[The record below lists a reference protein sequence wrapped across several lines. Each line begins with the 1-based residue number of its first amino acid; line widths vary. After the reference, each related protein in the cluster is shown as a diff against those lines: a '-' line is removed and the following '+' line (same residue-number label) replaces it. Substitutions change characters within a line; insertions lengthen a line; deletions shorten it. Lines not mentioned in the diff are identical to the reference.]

1 MRKLSRKFTSAVLT
15 LALLVSLLPIGA
27 APAQAAETRAIV
39 GAFEVTGNSSNYS
52 YNDGVLT
59 VNDGADI
66 TISMANGATT
76 PTSDRIV
83 VNGNAEITL
92 NGVNITGAAYD
103 SINGTDAQSPIDVSE
118 NATLILNLPESSQNT
133 LIGGEGKASVG
144 APGIHV
150 PDSASLVIHGK
161 GVLSV
166 TGGASTNAYGG
177 NGIGGISFG
186 GSSGSVIIFATGKVT
201 ITGGDGQ
208 GTTSDGVDIGGG
220 LGTTDGGNGQGIR
233 PVSGQENTYTVWGNL
248 TLPCDITIPQGATVT
263 IPDGASLTVPSGTK
277 LTNNGTISVQGGAF
291 SGEVSGTQPIAAA
304 GYTINYAD
312 ETITASNGY
321 ELSATNT
328 ETAEESQ
335 TLNLTPGE
343 DVYIRLA
350 ELEGA
355 SWVTVDIPARPAA
368 PAVTATIDYS
378 GEKLSFPSG

>member
-1 MRKLSRKFTSAVLT
+1 M
-15 LALLVSLLPIGA
+15 
-27 APAQAAETRAIV
+27 
-39 GAFEVTGNSSNYS
+39 
-52 YNDGVLT
+52 
-59 VNDGADI
+59 
-66 TISMANGATT
+66 
-76 PTSDRIV
+76 
-83 VNGNAEITL
+83 
-92 NGVNITGAAYD
+92 
-103 SINGTDAQSPIDVSE
+103 
-118 NATLILNLPESSQNT
+118 
-133 LIGGEGKASVG
+133 
-144 APGIHV
+144 
-150 PDSASLVIHGK
+150 
-161 GVLSV
+161 LSV

-368 PAVTATIDYS
+368 PAVTATIDYF
-378 GEKLSFPSG
+378 GEKLSFPSDVTETTLEYALSQSNPNWKDVPSGAALSEMEWDGNAEKSYYFRTGATDSAFASSATTTSITAPARPAAPNDLNLMDYTDVSVTYYVGEGVQCRLGNEGA

>member
-1 MRKLSRKFTSAVLT
+1 MF
-15 LALLVSLLPIGA
+15 VSLIPVGA
-27 APAQAAETRAIV
+27 APAQAAETKATA
-39 GAFEVTGNSSNYS
+39 GDFEVEGDTSGYS
-52 YNDGVLT
+52 YTNGVLT

-92 NGVNITGAAYD
+92 NGVNITGAAYG

-118 NATLILNLPESSQNT
+118 NATLILNLPESLQNT

-186 GSSGSVIIFATGKVT
+186 GSSGAVIIFATGKVT
-201 ITGGDGQ
+201 ITEGDGQ

-220 LGTTDGGNGQGIR
+220 LGTTNGGNGQGIR

-263 IPDGASLTVPSGTK
+263 IPDGASLTVP
-277 LTNNGTISVQGGAF
+277 
-291 SGEVSGTQPIAAA
+291 
-304 GYTINYAD
+304 
-312 ETITASNGY
+312 
-321 ELSATNT
+321 
-328 ETAEESQ
+328 
-335 TLNLTPGE
+335 
-343 DVYIRLA
+343 
-350 ELEGA
+350 
-355 SWVTVDIPARPAA
+355 
-368 PAVTATIDYS
+368 
-378 GEKLSFPSG
+378 